1 MPHGFENTAMWNLNG
16 DDIKNAKEQLETR
29 RVKLKAD
36 YEEELK
42 RIDGELAD
50 IETVERV
57 AVNFVS
63 GRKGDNPA
71 SAGEAEPEK
80 AMEKDS
86 SASDGMAEMKG
97 SAATEK
103 SAESGTG
110 KEDKP
115 AGETGPMEQKGSR
128 WRMRLGTLSDTEA
141 AD

>member
-1 MPHGFENTAMWNLNG
+1 MWNLNG

-71 SAGEAEPEK
+71 SAGGAGAPK
-80 AMEKDS
+80 A
-86 SASDGMAEMKG
+86 G
-97 SAATEK
+97 
-103 SAESGTG
+103 G
-110 KEDKP
+110 KKP
-115 AGETGPMEQKGSR
+115 AGSDRPGRGEGSTPTPKTAR
-128 WRMRLGTLSDTEA
+128 GRHRQ
-141 AD
+141 

>member
-1 MPHGFENTAMWNLNG
+1 
-16 DDIKNAKEQLETR
+16 
-29 RVKLKAD
+29 
-36 YEEELK
+36 
-42 RIDGELAD
+42 
-50 IETVERV
+50 
-57 AVNFVS
+57 
-63 GRKGDNPA
+63 
-71 SAGEAEPEK
+71 
-80 AMEKDS
+80 
-86 SASDGMAEMKG
+86 MAEVKG

>member
-1 MPHGFENTAMWNLNG
+1 MWNLNG

-63 GRKGDNPA
+63 GRKADNPA

-80 AMEKDS
+80 ATEKDS
-86 SASDGMAEMKG
+86 SASDGMAEMNG

>member
-1 MPHGFENTAMWNLNG
+1 MWNLNG

-29 RVKLKAD
+29 RVKLKTE

-42 RIDGELAD
+42 RIDAELAD

-63 GRKGDNPA
+63 ARKGDKSP
-71 SAGEAEPEK
+71 EPVTIEPEK
-80 AMEKDS
+80 AADTES
-86 SASDGMAEMKG
+86 SAADSVTEVKAEKPGEHSSD
-97 SAATEK
+97 
-103 SAESGTG
+103 

-115 AGETGPMEQKGSR
+115 SSETAPVEQKGSR
-128 WRMRLGTLSDTEA
+128 WRMRLGTLSETEA